1 MRDRVESRAP
11 MRAVAG
17 ILLLAALLLFG
28 AGSFAQAPA
37 SEDAAA
43 RQAQVAAILDRH
55 SNLTDQ
61 ARALGEATYKQVCAA
76 CHDNGV
82 NRAPPASAIG
92 YISPAAIVQILTD
105 GPMKA
110 QAAGLSAEQKT
121 AVAEFLAGRMIGAAT
136 ASPTKMCA
144 AGRKAWFDPAQPPD
158 LSGWGLDANN
168 AHAIPTVLAGLD
180 RTRIAKLRLKW
191 SLAFPDVLYARSQPT
206 LAGGAI
212 FVGSDNG
219 TVYALDPASG
229 CAHWTYHAGGPIR
242 SGVVV
247 GGWKAGDAAVRP
259 LVYFGD
265 MLGRAYAVDAR
276 TGKLAWQRAM
286 DKHPNATLT
295 AAPAL
300 RDGVLYVAVS
310 SLEEPAAGSPTHEC
324 CTFRGSLVALDAATG
339 REKWRAWM
347 VDQPVARGKSTA
359 GTTLYGPSGVAIWS
373 TPLIDDKR
381 GLAIVAT
388 GDNYSA
394 PATKLSD
401 SIVAI
406 DLKTGAVRW
415 SYQATGSDM
424 WNAACGYSA
433 GGGNCPDDAGPD
445 YDFGSAPIMARGADG
460 HDYVLAGQKSGILY
474 AVDPDSGVLKWKQ
487 RVGRGGVFG
496 GIHFGIAAANGK
508 VFVPMADMADG
519 KEYDQPARPGVFA
532 LDVASGKE
540 VWAAPA
546 GDTCADR
553 PFCQPGYGAAI
564 SVTPDFVLAGSM
576 DGHVRIFD
584 AANGKVLR
592 DIDTAVPY
600 VTVNGSDAKGGS
612 MAGGSAPIAWH
623 GKLIVTS
630 GYGGLGKMPGNV
642 MAVYAAD

>member
-1 MRDRVESRAP
+1 MGDRVENRALV
-11 MRAVAG
+11 RAIAG
-17 ILLLAALLLFG
+17 IALIAALLLL
-28 AGSFAQAPA
+28 AGKALAQA
-37 SEDAAA
+37 SDGAAA
-43 RQAQVAAILDRH
+43 RQAEVAAILDRH
-55 SNLTDQ
+55 SDLTKE
-61 ARALGEATYKQVCAA
+61 ARTLGQATYKQVCAA

-92 YISPAAIVQILTD
+92 YISPAAIVEILTN
-105 GPMKA
+105 GPMKQ

-121 AVAEFLAGRMIGAAT
+121 AVAEFVAGRMIGTAT
-136 ASPTKMCA
+136 ASPTRMCA
-144 AGRKAWFDPAQPPD
+144 KRTAWFDAAQPPA
-158 LSGWGLDANN
+158 LRGWGLDANN
-168 AHAIPTVLAGLD
+168 AHSIPTALAGLD
-180 RTRIAKLRLKW
+180 RASLAKLRLKW
-191 SLAFPDVLYARSQPT
+191 SLAFPDVLYARSQPAF
-206 LAGGAI
+206 AGGAI

-219 TVYALDPASG
+219 TIYALDPASG

-242 SGVVV
+242 SGLVVDS
-247 GGWKAGDAAVRP
+247 WKAGDKAAHPR
-259 LVYFGD
+259 LYFGD
-265 MLGRAYAVDAR
+265 MLGRTYALDAR
-276 TGKLAWQRAM
+276 TGAPVWQRAM
-286 DKHPNATLT
+286 DAHPNATLT

-300 RDGVLYVAVS
+300 RNGVLYVAVS
-310 SLEEPAAGSPTHEC
+310 SLEEPAAGAATHEC

-339 REKWRAWM
+339 NEKWRAWM
-347 VDQPVARGKSTA
+347 VGQPTPRGKNA
-359 GTTLYGPSGVAIWS
+359 GGTTLYGPSGVAIWS

-401 SIVAI
+401 SIVAL

-415 SYQATGSDM
+415 NYQATGNDM

-474 AVDPDSGVLKWKQ
+474 AVDPDTGALRWKKQ
-487 RVGRGGVFG
+487 VGRGGVFG
-496 GIHFGIAAANGK
+496 GIHFGIAAEGGK
-508 VFVPMADMADG
+508 VFVPMSDMADG
-519 KEYDQPARPGVFA
+519 KEYDRPARPGVFA

-540 VWAAPA
+540 VWAAPS
-546 GDTCADR
+546 GDTCGGK

-584 AANGKVLR
+584 AADGKVLR
-592 DIDTAVPY
+592 DIDTAIPY
-600 VTVNGSDAKGGS
+600 ATVNGSEAKGGS
-612 MAGGSAPIAWH
+612 MAGGSAPIAWR

-642 MAVYAAD
+642 MLVYEAK